1 MAGPPDL
8 PTGTVTFLFTDIEG
22 STRMLQ
28 ELGSGY
34 TELLEQHRQI
44 VRAACGGHGGVE
56 FGTEGDAHFL
66 VFPSAAE
73 AVGAALDAQREL
85 AAHPWPTGARIKVRM
100 GLHTGEGTVVAG
112 DYEGIDVHRAARI
125 AAAGHGGQVVLSGT
139 TAALARG
146 ARPEGVRL
154 LDLGQHRLKDLEE
167 PEHISQLVA
176 PGLPADFPPI
186 RSLDA
191 RPNNLPADLTTFV
204 GRQAEM
210 VSVMDLL
217 GTNRLVTLTGPGGTG
232 KTRLALHV
240 ASRVLHHFVDGVFFV
255 PLASIADPS
264 LVVPTIAEALGVK
277 ELGVL
282 SQYDAVALF
291 IQRARSVSPT
301 FSVTNQNAP
310 AVAEICARLD
320 GLPLAIELAAARSKL
335 LPPEALLRRLREG
348 LTVLRSGSRDLP
360 ARQQT
365 LRDAIA
371 WSHDLLRPDEQA
383 LFQRLAIFVRGWAVQ
398 AAEAVVDADG
408 DMSTDVLDA
417 LEGLVDRSLVR
428 QEPQAEGEPRFW
440 MLGTIRAFALERLET
455 SGERPEMAR
464 RHAAHFLALAEEAE
478 PKLTGN

>member
-73 AVGAALDAQREL
+73 AVGAALDA
-85 AAHPWPTGARIKVRM
+85 HPWPTGARIKVRM

-146 ARPEGVRL
+146 ALPEGVRL

-277 ELGVL
+277 E
-282 SQYDAVALF
+282 
-291 IQRARSVSPT
+291 
-301 FSVTNQNAP
+301 
-310 AVAEICARLD
+310 
-320 GLPLAIELAAARSKL
+320 
-335 LPPEALLRRLREG
+335 
-348 LTVLRSGSRDLP
+348 
-360 ARQQT
+360 
-365 LRDAIA
+365 
-371 WSHDLLRPDEQA
+371 
-383 LFQRLAIFVRGWAVQ
+383 
-398 AAEAVVDADG
+398 
-408 DMSTDVLDA
+408 M
-417 LEGLVDRSLVR
+417 
-428 QEPQAEGEPRFW
+428 
-440 MLGTIRAFALERLET
+440 
-455 SGERPEMAR
+455 GERPIPELLDQYLEPREMLLVLDNFEQVLP
-464 RHAAHFLALAEEAE
+464 AATAINQLLQAAPRLKA
-478 PKLTGN
+478 